1 MELRTLLFRL
11 LVKKNSGVI
20 RTKYTADEAQR
31 YLEQI
36 LEGAWE
42 NYQKDN
48 PNLERTSSY
57 YVKEAD
63 KPGSVI
69 YNEKIRDIPDKLVK
83 VDRIGYFLGI
93 ALLLLYLLYK
103 FFKGSDYYTA
113 LILTGDMRIEII
125 LLFLAEVAILY
136 AFACGLAFGLSW
148 LVCKLLGLGSV
159 VIKPILE
166 KNLRIVAIPFAAVS
180 VLVLVKD
187 FGKIFRR
194 R

>member
-1 MELRTLLFRL
+1 M
-11 LVKKNSGVI
+11 
-20 RTKYTADEAQR
+20 
-31 YLEQI
+31 
-36 LEGAWE
+36 
-42 NYQKDN
+42 
-48 PNLERTSSY
+48 
-57 YVKEAD
+57 
-63 KPGSVI
+63 SV
-69 YNEKIRDIPDKLVK
+69 
-83 VDRIGYFLGI
+83 G
-93 ALLLLYLLYK
+93 LLLLYVVYK

-113 LILTGDMRIEII
+113 LVLTGDMRIEII

-166 KNLRIVAIPFAAVS
+166 KNLRIVAIPFAVVS